1 MVDEDLAGLLFDADL
16 AGLGAEGVFDAESAA
31 SVGVGVGVAREAGV
45 GDGMDDVADGDAG
58 FGDVAV
64 DEALDGE
71 AEVGVV
77 LEEDALAVVVEV
89 VGVDE
94 EGLGGGFLEHGDGF
108 VAGADEGAS
117 ALGGEHGADGLP
129 FPGAVLGVDFAVDAD
144 LGGVDL
150 EGFAG
155 DLLDGHAQA
164 LADFGAAHVDD
175 DGAVGVHLEVAG
187 LGGEGGAFGGLH
199 QGGEAAAVV
208 VVFVFGGLVAGVDGG
223 LDLVLAV
230 ADGAVGFV
238 VALAGGV
245 LLAGAEVVFLAEVEG
260 GHVELAGEHVH
271 EALDGEVAFLVAVAA
286 EGADGGRVGVDAL
299 GFEQGVREFVG
310 AGAVVGGGVADVDA
324 GVGEGAGGVQDVGLD
339 GDEGAVLL
347 GADLHVVAEAVADE
361 GAGEVFAAGGDP
373 LDGAA
378 GDVGGD
384 PGDGLLDGD
393 VGLVAEAAAD
403 FGDAHAD
410 HGGGLVVGVGE
421 VVADDEGADGG
432 GPGVDGAVF
441 VEADDGAVGLDGG
454 AGAVGIDEFA
464 FDDDVGFGEAFLDV
478 ALLEAVGIGDV
489 GAGDG
494 AEAGE
499 VPVVFG
505 VVVDQ
510 DGVLGEGLAGVG
522 VDGQGLVFDLDA
534 FEGFDG
540 VALGVGDDGGDVVAD
555 VADLFDGHGGDVA
568 DVVAVEGL
576 AVAAGDDL
584 DDAGHF
590 FGGGG
595 VDGEDF
601 GVGEVGVEDGG
612 VEEAGE
618 ADVVEVLGFADGFG
632 DGVGAGEGFADVFEF
647 GHGGLRAVLG
657 LEWGRKIARGRGAG
671 NREGGR
677 SGRRRGSVLAG
688 GGGRRS
694 GGRK

>member
-1 MVDEDLAGLLFDADL
+1 M
-16 AGLGAEGVFDAESAA
+16 
-31 SVGVGVGVAREAGV
+31 
-45 GDGMDDVADGDAG
+45 
-58 FGDVAV
+58 
-64 DEALDGE
+64 
-71 AEVGVV
+71 
-77 LEEDALAVVVEV
+77 
-89 VGVDE
+89 
-94 EGLGGGFLEHGDGF
+94 
-108 VAGADEGAS
+108 
-117 ALGGEHGADGLP
+117 
-129 FPGAVLGVDFAVDAD
+129 
-144 LGGVDL
+144 
-150 EGFAG
+150 
-155 DLLDGHAQA
+155 
-164 LADFGAAHVDD
+164 
-175 DGAVGVHLEVAG
+175 
-187 LGGEGGAFGGLH
+187 
-199 QGGEAAAVV
+199 
-208 VVFVFGGLVAGVDGG
+208 
-223 LDLVLAV
+223 
-230 ADGAVGFV
+230 
-238 VALAGGV
+238 
-245 LLAGAEVVFLAEVEG
+245 
-260 GHVELAGEHVH
+260 
-271 EALDGEVAFLVAVAA
+271 AFLVAVAA

-310 AGAVVGGGVADVDA
+310 AGAVVRGGVADVDA

-339 GDEGAVLL
+339 GDEGAVFL

-454 AGAVGIDEFA
+454 AGAVRIDEFA
-464 FDDDVGFGEAFLDV
+464 FDDHVGFGEALLDI
-478 ALLEAVGIGDV
+478 AFLEAVGIGDV

-522 VDGQGLVFDLDA
+522 IDGQGLVFDLDA

-555 VADLFDGHGGDVA
+555 VADLLDGHGGDVA

-647 GHGGLRAVLG
+647 GHGGLRAVLD

-688 GGGRRS
+688 EPPGTVQLRMTRMARMERGAGEKTGISLEFGRRGNQS
-694 GGRK
+694 ASFPRWRIEGDHSRTRVLLGSPAKRHHRKICRLFPRNSPVQISKKSPACHVLAVGHGFSDLLWAGVATRLLGSS